1 MAGNTWF
8 EIDKEGLRKT
18 LERRG
23 KAFAIFELVQNA
35 WDEDGTTEVS
45 VQLTRPERGKSVLT
59 VTDNAPEGYRDL
71 SESYTMFAESY
82 KKGDPAKRGRF
93 NIGEK
98 CVLALC
104 DEATITTTTGRVTF
118 DRDGTRRRTS
128 AVKRDRGSEF
138 RAELKLKLS
147 EWEEICGNVMQLL
160 PPVPTIFNSEPIPI
174 RTPLTE
180 YSTALPTE
188 IADAD
193 GILRRTT
200 RETEVR
206 VYEPLPS
213 ETPMLY
219 ERGIPVVEGDKYH
232 VDVQQKVPLN
242 VERDN
247 VTPAYL
253 RAIRVAVLNATVNL
267 LTKDDATEPWVKQAA
282 GDERVAP
289 GVPNTLLDLRYGD
302 MRVIA
307 DPTDPEGTKIAVTKG
322 YTVVHG
328 GSLSAGEWAN
338 AKRDGAILPAGQV
351 TPSPKPFSADGEPL
365 PLIPHENWTVGMR
378 EFVRFAQELAQIVL
392 GHGVAVEFTNHVA
405 WNFRAAYGSDG
416 QLIVSKVRHGGK
428 WFDGE
433 IVERTE
439 DWAELLI
446 HEFAHDT
453 VSDHLSEQFH
463 EECCRIGA
471 TYAAH
476 LQRELG
482 LASGDGLLRDQSAN
496 SVSAAPLE
504 QTLTEGERV

>member
-1 MAGNTWF
+1 MAVNSWF
-8 EIDKEGLRKT
+8 DIDKEGLRKT

-45 VQLTRPERGKSVLT
+45 VHLTRPEHGKSVLT
-59 VTDNAPEGYRDL
+59 VADDAPQGYRDL

-128 AVKRDRGSEF
+128 TVKRERGSEF
-138 RAELKLKLS
+138 RAELKLKVS
-147 EWEEICGNVMQLL
+147 EWEEICEKVTQLL
-160 PPVPTIFNSEPIPI
+160 PPVPTAFNGEPIAI

-180 YSTALPTE
+180 FSTALPTE
-188 IADAD
+188 VADAD

-206 VYEPLPS
+206 VYEPLPG

-219 ERGIPVVEGDKYH
+219 ERGIAVVESDKYH

-253 RAIRVAVLNATVNL
+253 RDLRVAVLNATVHL
-267 LTKDDATEPWVKQAA
+267 LTKDDATDPWVKQAA
-282 GDERVAP
+282 SDERAAEGVADK
-289 GVPNTLLDLRYGD
+289 LLTLRYGD
-302 MRVIA
+302 KRVIA

-338 AKRDGAILPAGQV
+338 AKRDGAILPAGKV
-351 TPSPKPFSADGEPL
+351 TPSPKPFSDGGKPL
-365 PLIPHENWTVGMR
+365 PLIPHENWTEGMR
-378 EFVRFAQELAQIVL
+378 NFVRFAQEFSQIVL
-392 GHGVAVEFTNHVA
+392 GHSVEVEFTNQITDWGACYGPKSPLHV
-405 WNFRAAYGSDG
+405 N
-416 QLIVSKVRHGGK
+416 KVLHGKK
-428 WFDGE
+428 WFEGTV
-433 IVERTE
+433 VERTQ
-439 DWAELLI
+439 DWARLLI
-446 HEFAHDT
+446 HEFAHDK
-453 VSDHLSEQFH
+453 VSDHLSSEFH
-463 EECCRIGA
+463 EECCKLGA
-471 TYAAH
+471 KYAAR
-476 LQRELG
+476 LQRELA
-482 LASGDGLLRDQSAN
+482 LATGDDRTADEDAVRDWGQA
-496 SVSAAPLE
+496 
-504 QTLTEGERV
+504 